1 MTTGRVF
8 QQKVWFETQHQ
19 AILGTNAIH
28 DSAKIINHNCNS
40 KVAYCKRKWALK
52 IKAWVEI
59 L

>member
-8 QQKVWFETQHQ
+8 QLKVWFETQHQ
-19 AILGTNAIH
+19 TILGTNAIH

-40 KVAYCKRKWALK
+40 KVAYCTRKRVLK
-52 IKAWVEI
+52 IKPRVEI